1 MWPPDADL
9 VAVWSRL
16 SDDPTAP
23 GRFAAIVLPALE
35 ADLARQFPRVDPE
48 ILTDAADTAVATVL
62 RNPAVYNP
70 DKATLAAFL
79 RLVARRDLLNLI
91 RAERRH
97 QRRRIPWE
105 SVELSCPDGNEEEDT
120 AVLADYPAI
129 QAVID
134 ALCETDR
141 RVLELMLDGERQTL
155 AFAEVLG
162 LADRSATEVADA
174 VKRVKDRIKAR
185 LKRAGGKG

>member
-1 MWPPDADL
+1 
-9 VAVWSRL
+9 
-16 SDDPTAP
+16 
-23 GRFAAIVLPALE
+23 
-35 ADLARQFPRVDPE
+35 
-48 ILTDAADTAVATVL
+48 
-62 RNPAVYNP
+62 
-70 DKATLAAFL
+70 
-79 RLVARRDLLNLI
+79 LLNLI

-120 AVLADYPAI
+120 TVLADYPAI